1 VQYLRLCKDLVQSL
15 SSGSEEN
22 VILLVSLLWLVCEIV
37 GGKILPRLRGEGS
50 VKARGDSGSRL
61 IIMFSILLSIAI
73 ASYFGKNGVT
83 PLPDVFFY
91 AGIVLML
98 AGIVF
103 RQYSIWVLGRFFS
116 TSVRILSDHRMVTN
130 GPYHFIRHPSYTGAL
145 LTFVGLGLAS
155 RTLGGTT
162 LIVALFGL
170 VYGYRI
176 DVEEKAL
183 KTEFGQAYVDYA
195 KKTKRLI
202 PFVL

>member
-1 VQYLRLCKDLVQSL
+1 M
-15 SSGSEEN
+15 
-22 VILLVSLLWLVCEIV
+22 SLLWLACEII
-37 GGKILPRLRGEGS
+37 GGKILPRLRGAS
-50 VKARGDSGSRL
+50 VKAKATGDSGSRL

-73 ASYFGKNGVT
+73 ASYFGKNGVL

-103 RQYSIWVLGRFFS
+103 RQYSIWILGRFFS
-116 TSVRILSDHRMVTN
+116 TTVRIVTDHRMVTN
-130 GPYHFIRHPSYTGAL
+130 GPYHFIRHPSYSGAL

-155 RTLGGTT
+155 RTWGGTF

-183 KTEFGQAYVDYA
+183 KTEFGQAYIDYV

-202 PFVL
+202 PFLL

>member
-1 VQYLRLCKDLVQSL
+1 LDQS
-15 SSGSEEN
+15 SIIGSEES

-37 GGKILPRLRGEGS
+37 GGKILPRLRGGGT
-50 VKARGDSGSRL
+50 VKAGGDSGTRL
-61 IIMFSILLSIAI
+61 IIMLSIFVSIAT
-73 ASYFGKNGVT
+73 ASYFGKNEIT
-83 PLPDVFFY
+83 PLPDAFFY

-116 TSVRILSDHRMVTN
+116 TSVRILSDHRIVTN
-130 GPYHFIRHPSYTGAL
+130 GPYQFIRHPSYTGAL

-155 RTLGGTT
+155 RTWGGT
-162 LIVALFGL
+162 LVIVALFGL

-176 DVEEKAL
+176 EIEEKAL
-183 KTEFGQAYVDYA
+183 KTEFGQSYVDYA

-202 PFVL
+202 PFLL

>member
-1 VQYLRLCKDLVQSL
+1 M
-15 SSGSEEN
+15 
-22 VILLVSLLWLVCEIV
+22 LVSLLWLGCEIV

-50 VKARGDSGSRL
+50 VKARSDSGSRL

-83 PLPDVFFY
+83 PVPDVFFY

-98 AGIVF
+98 ARIVF

-116 TSVRILSDHRMVTN
+116 TTVRILSDHRMVTN

-155 RTLGGTT
+155 RTWEGTF

-183 KTEFGQAYVDYA
+183 KTEFGQAYIDYVE
-195 KKTKRLI
+195 KTKRLI
-202 PFVL
+202 PFLL

>member
-1 VQYLRLCKDLVQSL
+1 LLQSL
-15 SSGSEEN
+15 SGSEES
-22 VILLVSLLWLVCEIV
+22 VILLVSLLWLACEII
-37 GGKILPRLRGEGS
+37 GGKILPRLRGGS
-50 VKARGDSGSRL
+50 VKAKATGDSGSRL

-91 AGIVLML
+91 AGVVLML

-116 TSVRILSDHRMVTN
+116 TTVRIVTDHRMVTN
-130 GPYHFIRHPSYTGAL
+130 GPYHFIRHPSYSGAL

-155 RTLGGTT
+155 RTWGGTF

-183 KTEFGQAYVDYA
+183 KTEFGQAYIDYV

-202 PFVL
+202 PFLL